1 MSHFNP
7 FTNEAYVPRIGGLE
21 IENRVDCV
29 TRIGDVMLTRDQT
42 GLALVR
48 ELQALV
54 DSVVKALEADKQ
66 LPKAVAVKE
75 VRRVRNPF
83 A

>member
-1 MSHFNP
+1 MSHFKP
-7 FTNEAYVPRIGGLE
+7 FTNEAYVPRIGDLE
-21 IENRVDCV
+21 IENRVNRA
-29 TRIGDVMLTRDQT
+29 TRIGDVVLIRDQT

-48 ELQALV
+48 ELQTLV

-66 LPKAVAVKE
+66 LPDAVAVKE